1 MNNTKPNF
9 FRCFFYSITSF
20 DKYRLFLRQSV
31 GRAVVYLL
39 LLSLFIAL
47 IVGIPTWIEY
57 NKIMESFALNFDS
70 LVPDFRLADGK
81 LEVSGEMPIVVGDDT
96 YPIVIDTS
104 ADAEVRILDQYDT
117 VMLITSDKIIQKNYV
132 DKTVTP
138 LNMFQGLT
146 LTRDDIAQTI
156 PLMKPIGVFVFV
168 FMGIFFILGKFISA
182 LIISLLGRAINSA
195 KRTNLSYKG
204 IFKISVYAMT
214 LPLLICTALDFVPLR
229 IPFIWVLFYAIA
241 FIYVYGAINNI
252 RKEIDKASEPSI

>member
-1 MNNTKPNF
+1 
-9 FRCFFYSITSF
+9 
-20 DKYRLFLRQSV
+20 
-31 GRAVVYLL
+31 
-39 LLSLFIAL
+39 
-47 IVGIPTWIEY
+47 
-57 NKIMESFALNFDS
+57 
-70 LVPDFRLADGK
+70 
-81 LEVSGEMPIVVGDDT
+81 
-96 YPIVIDTS
+96 
-104 ADAEVRILDQYDT
+104 
-117 VMLITSDKIIQKNYV
+117 
-132 DKTVTP
+132 
-138 LNMFQGLT
+138 
-146 LTRDDIAQTI
+146 
-156 PLMKPIGVFVFV
+156 MKPIGVFVFV